1 MAIFIIMPC
10 PFPRLLAVAA
20 LLAAG
25 PALAQD
31 EPAPSPSRQAELVR
45 MVRRD
50 CGSCHGLL
58 LTGGLG
64 PALTPSALRELPEE
78 GLTAVIYGGR
88 PGTPM
93 PGWKTMLSEAD
104 AAWIARQLQAGFPQ
118 EPPTP

>member
-1 MAIFIIMPC
+1 
-10 PFPRLLAVAA
+10 LAVIAA

-25 PALAQD
+25 AALAQPD

-50 CGSCHGLL
+50 CGSCHGLF

-78 GLTAVIYGGR
+78 GLAAVIHDGR

-93 PGWKTMLSEAD
+93 PGWKAMLSQAD

-118 EPPTP
+118 EPHTP